1 MFKCVWIEQSCAVN
15 KYEGT
20 ENGVM
25 WEGIC
30 DYYNIV
36 TIIFNIHYVPGI
48 MLTTAYTLSHLLLK
62 KKKRRQC
69 HHHFRNKKH
78 KAERD
83 AAFQNLKGCNIF
95 F

>member
-62 KKKRRQC
+62 KKKGDSAITILEIKSIRQ
-69 HHHFRNKKH
+69 RGMQPSKT
-78 KAERD
+78 
-83 AAFQNLKGCNIF
+83 
-95 F
+95 